1 MPEVLAFVDDLMFV
15 SRIRETARG
24 LDVTVKTLRRVPELV
39 ESARGGAGLVL
50 VDLDSTRLPVAEA
63 LAALHAEAGLEG
75 LPVVGFFSHVHVE
88 RAKAAREAGCTRVLP
103 RSAFVEQ
110 LPALLA
116 LAGTGAAG

>member
-1 MPEVLAFVDDLMFV
+1 
-15 SRIRETARG
+15 
-24 LDVTVKTLRRVPELV
+24 
-39 ESARGGAGLVL
+39 
-50 VDLDSTRLPVAEA
+50 VAEA
-63 LAALHAEAGLEG
+63 LAALHAEAGLAA